1 MKILVTGGCGFIGS
15 HIVDELISKGH
26 EVMIIDNLSTGSLEN
41 LNKSAYFCELDFM
54 TPRAGELISE
64 FQPEIVIHHA
74 AQVSVQKSMNNP
86 IYDAT
91 NNILGTIR
99 LLEYCGNSNVR
110 KFIYASS
117 AAAYGNPNYLPID
130 EEHPIQPISYYGIS
144 KYTPEQYIRNFCD
157 SRELTYTILRY
168 ANVYGER
175 QDAKGEGGVISI
187 FLDRLLS
194 NESPTFFG
202 DGEQTRDYIYVKDI
216 VKANLFVIN
225 NGDNEVYNVST
236 NEGVSLNNLY
246 ELMNRELNVNIKPVY
261 EKPRPG
267 DILHSFLDNSKL
279 EAIGWK
285 PTYNIESGLKDIIYN
300 LNYKR

>member
-15 HIVDELISKGH
+15 HIVDELIFKGH
-26 EVMIIDNLSTGSLEN
+26 DVMIIDNLSTGSLEN

-110 KFIYASS
+110 KIIYASS

-130 EEHPIQPISYYGIS
+130 EGHPIQPISYYGIS
-144 KYTPEQYIRNFCD
+144 KYTPEQYIRNFCA

-187 FLDRLLS
+187 FLDHLLN

-216 VKANLFVIN
+216 VKANLFVMN

-246 ELMNRELNVNIKPVY
+246 ELINKELKVNIKPIY
-261 EKPRPG
+261 EKERPG

-279 EAIGWK
+279 ERIGWK
-285 PTYNIESGLKDIIYN
+285 PSYNIESGLKDIIYN